1 MNLAIFDEGHHIQIS
16 ENSLASHLQ
25 SSRYY
30 YEELLL
36 SFKIR
41 STMNHAIIRKIQYY
55 LPFQFIQ
62 IQELKTLKQ
71 ELQTD
76 LLIGALESLT
86 TQIMELKIILVLQAS
101 KDQYC
106 NILLQS
112 SFLDFVSIY

>member
-16 ENSLASHLQ
+16 GNSLASHLQ
-25 SSRYY
+25 SLGYY